1 MNDPVLSLLGMARRA
16 GRVVLGANLA
26 EQTLKRGKG
35 YLVCASSALSER
47 TRRELAR
54 ICEKGKV
61 PLRILPYTIEELSV
75 AIGARAGTVTI
86 TDENFAA
93 GIDRKCDEK
102 SDRIPDRI
110 TLDKGGN

>member
-26 EQTLKRGKG
+26 EQTVERGKG

-61 PLRILPYTIEELSV
+61 PLRILPYTIEELSA
-75 AIGARAGTVTI
+75 AIGTRAGTVTI

-93 GIDRKCDEK
+93 GIGRKCDE
-102 SDRIPDRI
+102 
-110 TLDKGGN
+110 LE

>member
-93 GIDRKCDEK
+93 GINRKCDEK
-102 SDRIPDRI
+102 SERIPKQI